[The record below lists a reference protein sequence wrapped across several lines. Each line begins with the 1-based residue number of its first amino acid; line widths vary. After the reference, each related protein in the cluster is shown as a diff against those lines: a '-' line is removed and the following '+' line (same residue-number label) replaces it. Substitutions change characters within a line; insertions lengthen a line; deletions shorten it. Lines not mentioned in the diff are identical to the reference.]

1 MHKHMIKSKTKNNIK
16 TYSTMNNVQQK
27 TNEVVEA
34 SETQENVEL
43 LQLEDKATKTIKA
56 EVEVLTLNHELSHVE
71 ITELYNNGIKETVEV
86 KEAAQDLVE
95 QPEQAP
101 QTVEEV
107 KQEDE
112 VDKSSKMFE
121 EAVVE
126 ESKKITKASI
136 NIDEVSTTKT
146 DDDAFLKKLSKQI
159 KKQNDGLYA
168 QVVNVGRGTEYI
180 FIKPKNNVYCYAR
193 FVEKQRHQDSSVK
206 WEIEFLANI
215 PANLHSDILSIA
227 HACGSSDSR
236 RVFFNPSGML

>member
-1 MHKHMIKSKTKNNIK
+1 MIKQKPKNNIK
-16 TYSTMNNVQQK
+16 TNSIMNNVQQK
-27 TNEVVEA
+27 NTEVVEVG
-34 SETQENVEL
+34 ETQENVEL
-43 LQLEDKATKTIKA
+43 LQLEDKATETIKA
-56 EVEVLTLNHELSHVE
+56 EVEVLTLNRELSHAE
-71 ITELYNNGIKETVEV
+71 ITELYNNGIKEAVEV
-86 KEAAQDLVE
+86 KEAAQDLVV

-101 QTVEEV
+101 QTTEEV

-126 ESKKITKASI
+126 QSKKITEASV

-168 QVVNVGRGTEYI
+168 QVVNIGRGTEYI

-193 FVEKQRHQDSSVK
+193 FVEKQRHQDSSTK